1 MSRSVTPEMPAELRA
16 GFEKPIAFEDVF
28 GTPAEERRGVASEA
42 PGGDKKRGEGGKWA
56 GVASYATRVE
66 HAREMA
72 GLAQKL
78 GMGEEEETLTL
89 ALAAGMD
96 KDVEHVAEMV
106 VLSRVTKEQVQAH
119 ALEVGVARLLTAHVK
134 SGMIRFAMFVLAAEK
149 LGLVAFEVLSA
160 LHCSG

>member
-1 MSRSVTPEMPAELRA
+1 MSRSVTPEMPTELRA
-16 GFEKPIAFEDVF
+16 GFVKSAFEDVF

-42 PGGDKKRGEGGKWA
+42 PGGDNRRGESGKAWA
-56 GVASYATRVE
+56 GVASYATRVGQ
-66 HAREMA
+66 ARQMA
-72 GLAQKL
+72 GLTEKL
-78 GMGEEEETLTL
+78 GMGEEEEKLTL
-89 ALAAGMD
+89 ALAAGLD

-119 ALEVGVARLLTAHVK
+119 ALEVGVAKMLTAHVK